1 MHDAGVVTAS
11 SVALVGTKA
20 KPIHRLGVGSTKKK
34 AAFFLRRPSQWL
46 ERS

>member
-20 KPIHRLGVGSTKKK
+20 KPIHRLGVGSTKKEGRLFSE
-34 AAFFLRRPSQWL
+34 AAFSMA
-46 ERS
+46 